1 MAKMHV
7 NPNRA
12 TDKAV
17 RAIDRKREQERRKM
31 FTFARDHA
39 DLLATK
45 LVQRL
50 IDKKIIE
57 TTSVEDIRG
66 VFEKQLR
73 SLHLLE
79 EFDLQLKL
87 APVRTLV
94 QDPNIVT
101 LYLTQFIIEDLI
113 EHGSIQDVFGEDIDI
128 YRAVD
133 SVTKVLRPK

>member
-12 TDKAV
+12 TDKTV
-17 RAIDRKREQERRKM
+17 RAIDRKREQERKKM
-31 FTFARDHA
+31 FIHARDHA
-39 DLLATK
+39 EMLAIK

-57 TTSVEDIRG
+57 TTSIDSMQSA
-66 VFEKQLR
+66 FEKQLR
-73 SLHLLE
+73 SLAMLD
-79 EFDLQLKL
+79 EFDLQMKL
-87 APVRTLV
+87 APLRTLV

-101 LYLTQFIIEDLI
+101 LCLTQYIVEELVNHHDIQDIYGEDL
-113 EHGSIQDVFGEDIDI
+113 DI

>member
-1 MAKMHV
+1 MAKIHV

-31 FTFARDHA
+31 FILARDHA
-39 DLLATK
+39 EVLSTK
-45 LVQRL
+45 LCQRL
-50 IDKKIIE
+50 IDRNIIE
-57 TTSVEDIRG
+57 TDSVESIRKSLETQ
-66 VFEKQLR
+66 FK
-73 SLHLLE
+73 SLHLIE
-79 EFDLQLKL
+79 EFDLQMKL

-101 LYLTQFIIEDLI
+101 LYVTQYIVEDLI
-113 EHGSIQDVFGEDIDI
+113 DNPHIQDVFGEDIDI

-133 SVTKVLRPK
+133 SITKVLRPK

>member
-1 MAKMHV
+1 MAKIHV

-31 FTFARDHA
+31 FIFARDHA
-39 DLLATK
+39 EILSIK

-50 IDKKIIE
+50 IDREILE
-57 TTSVEDIRG
+57 TTSVESIRSS
-66 VFEKQLR
+66 FERQLR
-73 SLHLLE
+73 SLHILE
-79 EFDLQLKL
+79 DFDLQMKL

-94 QDPNIVT
+94 QDPNIVS
-101 LYLTQFIIEDLI
+101 LFLTQYIVEDLV
-113 EHGSIQDVFGEDIDI
+113 EHPDIQDIFGEDIDV

-133 SVTKVLRPK
+133 SITKVLRPK

>member
-12 TDKAV
+12 TDKTV
-17 RAIDRKREQERRKM
+17 RAIDRKREQERKKM
-31 FTFARDHA
+31 FIHARDHA
-39 DLLATK
+39 EMLAIK

-57 TTSVEDIRG
+57 TTSIDSMQSA
-66 VFEKQLR
+66 FEKQLR
-73 SLHLLE
+73 SLAMLD
-79 EFDLQLKL
+79 EFDLQMKL
-87 APVRTLV
+87 APLRTLV

-101 LYLTQFIIEDLI
+101 LCLTQYIVEELVNHHDIQDIYGEDL
-113 EHGSIQDVFGEDIDI
+113 DI

-133 SVTKVLRPK
+133 SVTKVLRP

>member
-1 MAKMHV
+1 MAKIHV

-31 FTFARDHA
+31 FMLARDHA
-39 DLLATK
+39 EVLSTK
-45 LVQRL
+45 LCQRL
-50 IDKKIIE
+50 IDRNIIE
-57 TTSVEDIRG
+57 TDSVESIRKSLETQ
-66 VFEKQLR
+66 FK
-73 SLHLLE
+73 SLHLIE
-79 EFDLQLKL
+79 EFDLQMKL

-101 LYLTQFIIEDLI
+101 LYVTQYIVEDLI
-113 EHGSIQDVFGEDIDI
+113 DNPHIQDVFGEDIDI

-133 SVTKVLRPK
+133 SITKVLRPK

>member
-31 FTFARDHA
+31 FVFARDHA

-50 IDKKIIE
+50 MDKKIIE
-57 TTSVEDIRG
+57 TTSVEDIHTA
-66 VFEKQLR
+66 FEKQLR

-101 LYLTQFIIEDLI
+101 LYLTQFIIEDLVN
-113 EHGSIQDVFGEDIDI
+113 HGSIQDVFGEDIDI

>member
-12 TDKAV
+12 TDKTV

-31 FTFARDHA
+31 FIHARDHA
-39 DLLATK
+39 EMLAIK

-50 IDKKIIE
+50 IDKKVIE
-57 TTSVEDIRG
+57 TTSIDSMQSA
-66 VFEKQLR
+66 FEKQLK
-73 SLHLLE
+73 SLAMLD

-94 QDPNIVT
+94 QDPNIVS
-101 LYLTQFIIEDLI
+101 LCLTQYIVEDLVNHI
-113 EHGSIQDVFGEDIDI
+113 DIQDIYGEDLDI

>member
-31 FTFARDHA
+31 FIFARDHA

-57 TTSVEDIRG
+57 TTSVEDIRNA
-66 VFEKQLR
+66 FEKQLR

-101 LYLTQFIIEDLI
+101 LYLTQFIIEDLVD
-113 EHGSIQDVFGEDIDI
+113 HGSIQDVFGEDIDI

-133 SVTKVLRPK
+133 SVTKALRPK

>member
-1 MAKMHV
+1 MAKIHV

-17 RAIDRKREQERRKM
+17 RAIDRKREQERKKM
-31 FTFARDHA
+31 FFYARDHA
-39 DLLATK
+39 EVLATK

-50 IDKKIIE
+50 IDRNIIE
-57 TTSVEDIRG
+57 TTSADSMRTA
-66 VFEKQLR
+66 FEKQLR

-79 EFDLQLKL
+79 EFDLQMKL
-87 APVRTLV
+87 APLRTLV

-101 LYLTQFIIEDLI
+101 LCLTQFIVEDLVD
-113 EHGSIQDVFGEDIDI
+113 HKDIQDIFGEDIDI

-133 SVTKVLRPK
+133 SITKVLRPQ